1 MNTQMT
7 PRDFFLHVATMVA
20 LYVSSISVIALLFQ
34 IVNVAFPDPLISG
47 YYIDPYSSGIRWA
60 IASLVIIFPLYLFF
74 SWIIGKDQK
83 ANPEKRNLGIRR
95 WLTFITLFLT
105 GVAIAID
112 LVVLI
117 NSFLG
122 GEVTARFGLKV
133 LAMLVVTGAVFGYY
147 LWDLRSNN
155 LTSKRSKNCA
165 IAAALFV
172 LVSII
177 GGFIIM
183 GSPMMQRKIRFDEQ
197 KTQHLQT
204 IQWQIINVWQQK
216 GSLPVA
222 LTELNDPISG
232 FYVPVDPQSAAV
244 YEYRKTG
251 TMTFELCADFNTE
264 NKKAESMK
272 SYGMDLGGLAG
283 QENWHHDTGRVC
295 FARTIDPQLYPVTK
309 R

>member
-1 MNTQMT
+1 MT
-7 PRDFFLHVATMVA
+7 PKDFFLHVATMVA

-34 IVNVAFPDPLISG
+34 IVNVAFPDQLMSG
-47 YYIDPYSSGIRWA
+47 YYVDPYSSGIRWA
-60 IASLVIIFPLYLFF
+60 IASLAIIFPLYIFF
-74 SWIIGKDQK
+74 SWMIAKDQK

-105 GVAIAID
+105 GIAIAID
-112 LVVLI
+112 LVVLL

-122 GEVTARFGLKV
+122 GEITARFGLKV

-147 LWDLRSNN
+147 LWDLRGND
-155 LTSKRSKNCA
+155 LTSKRPKNCA
-165 IAAALFV
+165 IAAGLFV

-183 GSPMMQRKIRFDEQ
+183 GSPMTQRKIRLDEQ
-197 KTQHLQT
+197 KTQNLQT

-222 LTELNDPISG
+222 LAELNDPISG
-232 FYVPVDPQSAAV
+232 FYVPVDPESAMA

-251 TMTFELCADFNTE
+251 TLAFELCADFNTE
-264 NKKAESMK
+264 SKKTDSMK

-283 QENWHHDTGRVC
+283 QENWQHGVGRVC
-295 FARTIDPQLYPVTK
+295 FTRIIDPQLYPVVK